1 VRVKR
6 LIRIALVTA
15 LFLALASFAYAAG
28 GEETAEEKVIKIGCA
43 VSMSGRVSP
52 EGNALK
58 EGAEVWEK
66 FVNDKGGID
75 VGGEKYR
82 VEVIFY
88 DDKSDSATGAKLT
101 EKLIT
106 EDEVQF
112 LLGPFS
118 SGITFA
124 TSAIGEKYGV
134 ITVAPLANA
143 TNVYERGFK
152 HIFSV
157 LPPAPTLTQPIFDL
171 VATFN
176 PKPKSVAIVIANDL
190 FPISCAEGAKER
202 AESLGID
209 VVLYEKYPAESTD
222 VTTLLTVVK
231 DKNPDMLLN
240 SGYTKDA
247 LMVVR
252 QTKEVGFNP
261 KILAFSVGVMLPEF
275 IPSLGA
281 DAEYVYEGEWWLP
294 TMEADGPVFGSTA
307 NYVKLFEE
315 MHGKTPDYHASC
327 GTAAGTLLQ
336 LAIERAGTLDTEAVR
351 AEMLKLDVEL
361 ASFPSIK
368 FNQKGQNV
376 SSEHPVVQVQNGEY
390 VVVYPPQNE
399 AVYPM
404 PSWDAR

>member
-1 VRVKR
+1 MNRFLQVV
-6 LIRIALVTA
+6 LFGA
-15 LFLALASFAYAAG
+15 LFLALASFVYATG
-28 GEETAEEKVIKIGCA
+28 GQETAAEEKVIKIGCA
-43 VSMSGRVSP
+43 VSLSGRVSP

-58 EGAEVWEK
+58 EGAELWEK
-66 FVNDKGGID
+66 FVNDNGGID

-82 VEVIFY
+82 VEMIFY

-106 EDEVQF
+106 EDKVQF

-124 TSAIGEKYGV
+124 TSAIGEKYKV

-152 HIFSV
+152 YIFSV
-157 LPPAPTLTQPIFDL
+157 LPPAPKLTQPIFDL
-171 VATFN
+171 VATYS
-176 PKPKSVAIVIANDL
+176 PKPKSVAIIIANDL

-209 VVLYEKYPAESTD
+209 VVLYEKYPAEATD
-222 VTTLLTVVK
+222 VTTLLTIVK
-231 DKNPDMLLN
+231 NKNPDMLLN

-294 TMEADGPVFGSTA
+294 TMDAKGPIFGSTA

-327 GTAAGTLLQ
+327 GSAAGSLLQ
-336 LAIERAGTLDTEAVR
+336 LAIERAGTLETEAVR
-351 AEMLKLDVEL
+351 AEMLKMDEVLS
-361 ASFPSIK
+361 SFPGIK
-368 FNQKGQNV
+368 FNEKGQNM

-390 VVVYPPQNE
+390 VVVYPPQNKP
-399 AVYPM
+399 VYPM
-404 PSWDAR
+404 PRWNER

>member
-1 VRVKR
+1 M
-6 LIRIALVTA
+6 LSLAGLV
-15 LFLALASFAYAAG
+15 FANG
-28 GEETAEEKVIKIGCA
+28 GQESMAQEKIIKIGCA
-43 VSMSGRVSP
+43 VSMTGRVSP

-58 EGAEVWEK
+58 EGAEVWLEY
-66 FVNDKGGID
+66 VNGKGGID
-75 VGGEKYR
+75 VGGEKYK
-82 VEVIFY
+82 VEIVFY

-106 EDEVQF
+106 EDKVDF

-152 HIFSV
+152 YVFSI
-157 LPPAPTLTQPIFDL
+157 LPPAPKLMQPILDL
-171 VATFN
+171 VATFD
-176 PKPKSVAIVIANDL
+176 PKPKSVALVVANDL
-190 FPISCAEGAKER
+190 FPISCAEGARER
-202 AESLGID
+202 AEELGMD
-209 VVLYEKYPAESTD
+209 VVLYEKYPAETTD
-222 VTTLLTVVK
+222 ITTLLTVVK
-231 DKNPDMLLN
+231 DRNPDILMN
-240 SGYTKDA
+240 AGYTKDA

-261 KILAFSVGVMLPEF
+261 KVLAFSVGVMLPEF

-294 TMEADGPVFGSTA
+294 TMDADGPVFGKTA
-307 NYVKLFEE
+307 NYVELFEE
-315 MHGKTPDYHASC
+315 KYGKTPDYHASC
-327 GTAAGTLLQ
+327 GAAAATILQ
-336 LAIERAGTLDTEAVR
+336 LAIERAGSIETDAVR
-351 AEMLKLDVEL
+351 AELLKMDEIL
-361 ASFPSIK
+361 ATFPGVK
-368 FNQKGQNV
+368 FNEKGQNV

-390 VVVYPPQNE
+390 VVVYPPQNK

-404 PSWDAR
+404 PRWNQR